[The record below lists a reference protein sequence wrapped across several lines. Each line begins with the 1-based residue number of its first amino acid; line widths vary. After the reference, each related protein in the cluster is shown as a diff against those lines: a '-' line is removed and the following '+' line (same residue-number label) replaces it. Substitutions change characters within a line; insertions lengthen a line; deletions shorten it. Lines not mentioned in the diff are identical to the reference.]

1 MRLMICA
8 TGVAAVAA
16 SASAQQ
22 FFQASDG
29 VTSFSK
35 AAFADWTDPANQD
48 QITPTVAITRQDIEG
63 IFNIVEESS
72 YSFFSSPTGTQW
84 VFGATVQ
91 DVIDGT
97 IGIGD
102 FASWE
107 DAHGSFPPG
116 TVGVEAVLYLEDDD
130 AYVDI
135 MFTNW
140 GSGGSG
146 GAFAYD
152 RASIPAPG
160 ALALLGLGGLVAARR
175 RR

>member
-35 AAFADWTDPANQD
+35 AAFADPTDPANQD
-48 QITPTVAITRQDIEG
+48 QITPTVAITRDDIRGIYNIAQEG
-63 IFNIVEESS
+63 S
-72 YSFFSSPTGTQW
+72 YEDFFSPAGTQW
-84 VFGATVQ
+84 FFGGTVQ

-102 FASWE
+102 FAPWE
-107 DAHGSFPPG
+107 IAHGGFPPG
-116 TVGVEAVLYLEDDD
+116 TVGQDAVMYLEGIDG
-130 AYVDI
+130 YVDI
-135 MFTNW
+135 TFTNW

-152 RASIPAPG
+152 RAIIPAPG
-160 ALALLGLGGLVAARR
+160 ALALLGLGSLVATRR